1 MECWGRFSL
10 GNVVVLLL
18 MALLILGVL
27 GGNVILQLFETPRSV
42 RRRMDCQANLRGIG
56 LGLGQWQA
64 DHGGNYPVTV
74 DSDSAAEPVSTA
86 WGRLFSGDYGSD
98 EDIFVCA
105 STEKKI
111 HRPWLGVQADTSVGF
126 GNESTWTGNAATV
139 YVLLRSVG
147 YDDPCA
153 GSDLAARYDQDYG
166 DLLNGSYNYDNA
178 RIPRNAAAGR
188 IIAGDGLWRQW
199 MRNASA
205 PDIDSQQDW
214 EYEGVEP
221 NHDDGANVLF
231 ADGSAAFLKR
241 TLDYERWIPYQSDA
255 VLADSGTSLETEP
268 ELDTPADGADRPC
281 LGARYDWVRQGVIQ
295 NPRIE
300 EDGIPNGKAEH
311 DDAYAIE
318 GATGDP
324 DMPDQWWMLSEFQ
337 FETGVLVGGKDWLT
351 DGHGRITDTK
361 GSVEGMK
368 RVPKSKID
376 ASIQPFRHY
385 RPGTGQP
392 DDGND
397 CEFGLQIDAHGAGSI
412 WEY

>member
-18 MALLILGVL
+18 TALLVLGVL
-27 GGNVILQLFETPRSV
+27 GGNVILQIFETPRSV
-42 RRRMDCQANLRGIG
+42 RVLMDCQANLRGIG
-56 LGLGQWQA
+56 IGLEQWRG

-74 DSDSAAEPVSTA
+74 DSDSAVEPISTA
-86 WGRLFSGDYGSD
+86 WGRLYSGDYCND
-98 EDIFVCA
+98 QDVLVCA

-111 HRPWLGVQADTSVGF
+111 ILPRLDLRPDTSAGS
-126 GNESTWTGNAATV
+126 GNEVTWTANAAAI
-139 YVLLRSVG
+139 YVLMRT
-147 YDDPCA
+147 
-153 GSDLAARYDQDYG
+153 ARYDDLCEAADLATRYDRDHR
-166 DLLNGSYNYDNA
+166 DLLNSSYNYDNA
-178 RIPRNAAAGR
+178 RIAKNAAAGR

-205 PDIDSQQDW
+205 PDIDSQNDW

-221 NHDDGANVLF
+221 NHDDGANVLY
-231 ADGSAAFLKR
+231 ADGAAAYVKR
-241 TLDYERWIPYQSDA
+241 TLDYKRWIPYQADA
-255 VLADSGTSLETEP
+255 MTADGITLETEP
-268 ELDTPADGADRPC
+268 ELDTPADGPDRAC

-324 DMPDQWWMLSEFQ
+324 DLPDQWWMLSEFQ
-337 FETGVLVGGKDWLT
+337 FETGVLVVGKDWLT
-351 DGHGRITDTK
+351 DGRGGITDTK

-397 CEFGLQIDAHGAGSI
+397 CEFGLQIDAHGAGSM
-412 WEY
+412 WSY